1 MKRVGYELMLDLS
14 QGHHLR
20 RAEIGWSGDLC
31 RPISPQIQNSSNQG
45 SKQVGGGSYSRMAAS
60 PLPR

>member
-31 RPISPQIQNSSNQG
+31 SPISPQIQNSPNQG

>member
-20 RAEIGWSGDLC
+20 RAET
-31 RPISPQIQNSSNQG
+31 
-45 SKQVGGGSYSRMAAS
+45 VGVEIRGVPS
-60 PLPR
+60 PLKFKLVRIGDQNRSMGVPIPV